1 MRPGQP
7 AATHAAAHALVNALM
22 GCGAFGPL
30 LWYRLLRTH
39 YLKRCETRR
48 ARLDDYS
55 VAGRYPSESS
65 ERLALRLAVGRMP
78 TTVDIA
84 IGIRWES
91 LEAPPGFEPGMEVLQ
106 TGPGRLSC

>member
-30 LWYRLLRTH
+30 LWYRLLRAH

-48 ARLDDYS
+48 A
-55 VAGRYPSESS
+55 E
-65 ERLALRLAVGRMP
+65 
-78 TTVDIA
+78 
-84 IGIRWES
+84 
-91 LEAPPGFEPGMEVLQ
+91 
-106 TGPGRLSC
+106 TG